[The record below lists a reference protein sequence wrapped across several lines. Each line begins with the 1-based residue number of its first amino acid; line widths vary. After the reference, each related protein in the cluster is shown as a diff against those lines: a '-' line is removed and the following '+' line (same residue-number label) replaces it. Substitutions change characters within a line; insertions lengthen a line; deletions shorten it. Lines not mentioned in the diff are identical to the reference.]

1 MNRPLIALFAALALG
16 AAPAPAADPD
26 VTGLVPTIWWDF
38 ETQPDAGGLAN
49 ANKGSAGTS
58 FSHEGTK
65 TYKQGVG
72 SDGWALDTSRFTP
85 YSGAGSFSTAGNAF
99 TVSLVMTLGSKEN
112 GITLNVRTTAGD
124 LIVRRGSTEG
134 SLVVGF
140 GAQQAAQTQFLGA
153 TFADGDAAWHLV
165 SVVGSPEGTA
175 LYVDGELADSSADFT
190 PWSASGKATQMQFG
204 GHLNVGAASGEAKNG
219 GLIDDLRIH
228 DAALM
233 PAQIKAIAQE
243 YRLVPMTDALKVSG
257 SPGNLGTVVPRYGIT
272 NGLAQGAVVACS
284 ATGSETEETK
294 LVPVGH
300 ALYSIAAD
308 GTETL
313 AEESAATS
321 FTYTHGTEGAR
332 LVWRWAYSN
341 FVDVAAGEGGTVS
354 AGGWVE
360 FGGSFSAT
368 ATPAAG
374 YRFHHWEGD
383 VPWSDRSSP
392 TIVLSSVSEPASLAA
407 VFTLGA
413 LDATPFAKRIPVV
426 VSGYAGQSAL
436 ECFPVLVRLAAGAP
450 EGFSYAD
457 CAEGGADL
465 RFADAEGNLVPHEIE
480 SWDPSGDSFIW
491 VQVPMLSGTTTSLS
505 LYYGAGNAALPAVD
519 PADVWAR
526 YAVVVHGG
534 SGISD
539 SSPSALPVA
548 NGGGVAATA
557 DSGVVAGGL
566 HKAARNSKGVNIP
579 NPVTNGKLSNTE
591 KFTLTTWYK
600 SVATGTSCMSAS
612 KGNWNGTGFLL
623 LCEGGSYMS
632 VAVGG
637 HQGASGKGA
646 LVKDQWAHV
655 AFSYDTSGEAG
666 SLRTYFDGENIYSKD
681 DARAPTDGGAAYW
694 TVGSH
699 ADTASGDSF
708 VGDMDE
714 IRLFDGIASADWIR
728 AEHDSMAAPTN
739 FAALGPV
746 AAADADKPQLGG
758 ASASDANGTATF
770 SVALA
775 VPGFGGAVPTSVS
788 VFYGTDGENWTELSL
803 GSTNEAATL
812 TGSASGFAGNVRVL
826 WYATATATQNGAT
839 KSMTTP
845 LRSFVTKALDPA
857 GNYKSFTAT
866 VDWDGEPAEDIPVL
880 LRLSEA
886 TILGFSYADVTASGL
901 EILDATGHL
910 LPHEIDTWNTNGES
924 VVWVRLPD
932 YRDGATLT
940 VRYGT
945 AFSNEPI
952 SANFWSDC
960 LGVWHMNE
968 ASPADASLSGNDGT
982 AVGAPAVAAGTIGSA
997 LSLPASSSYV
1007 TCGTALPN
1015 SKLASGFTVE
1025 GWANPATVSGTH
1037 ALFAKKQFISVRLEG
1052 TKVMVTTPNVKDHEA
1067 FSVGVTAGTWFHWA
1081 MTFVPGSDGLRF
1093 YVNGTPVN
1101 TQRGYG
1107 FKDAAS
1113 ATEMWLGQ
1121 NEWGGQEFRGLLD
1134 EMRLRA
1140 GIRSADWL
1148 AAEYHAMADGSLSL
1162 SAVASSDMTAP
1173 VLGEPSVARNS
1184 DGSFTVSVE
1193 VSENLPD
1200 SIFCTLGGTDYAMTT
1215 ADAALPATYSVT
1227 PAGLP
1232 AGTYTASVRASSAGG
1247 TTVSAACP
1255 AVFHAGALA
1264 VEKISDADEGT
1275 LTPGVFR
1282 ISRADADPAGLPALA
1297 FDVAFSGDGL
1307 AAVVAPGIATATI
1320 PAGESSVDI
1329 AIAPVFAPDI
1339 GTDATVALAVSGAYV
1354 GQPSGAAMAVL
1365 SASYDPAVRYVATT
1379 GDDANHGGTP
1389 ELPKKT
1395 IGAAVDSL
1403 ANVARSE
1410 PCTVHVAP
1418 GLYPIS
1424 SPIAVT
1430 NAIRVLGDDPDPSRV
1445 VVSNAV
1451 DAGWNNQNQRVFSL
1465 GHPDALVANLTM
1477 QKGWYYYGASG
1488 GNLFIG
1494 SAGGMVSNCV
1504 VEAGSA
1510 TANAAAGGAWLD
1522 GGIVTHAVFRRNT
1535 CGSGSA
1541 SWSGV
1546 RAGVLHLQG
1555 SARAENCLLA
1565 DNSQSKNVA
1574 LVVLGGNSVMR
1585 NCSIVDSGLSLT
1597 NSECKAWS
1605 ALQIA
1610 SGATALNVVVAG
1622 VTNTV
1627 DGAPCPPTG
1636 TVANFL
1642 SGAFDGDASALPE
1655 GTVSGTIDEFF
1666 PHHAESAD
1674 PDVRYRPTPG
1684 SPLYDAGGAYAPL
1697 AAFDLSGRQPRL
1709 VGAAVDIGCYED
1721 AYLRVE
1727 ATGEPTVGLESFATD
1742 FAVGAGVPAAVSIVW
1757 SADAS
1762 FAGAATNTVAE
1773 GVTNGVHEAS
1783 IGGLEPDTLYW
1794 WKLVADNGVQ
1804 AIETAPAS
1812 FRTLG
1817 APTFGEVGETVSG
1830 ATVRFSVG
1838 LASIARDELGNGIR
1852 TYVTV
1857 FCTTNGTDWI
1867 ERSLGSATRA
1877 PRTLVASATLPNG
1890 VWTWYARA
1898 SAESGGRTFAAET
1911 GTRTFR
1917 VFHNETP
1924 PAGFHRLDA
1933 TIAYAGEPAEDVPVL
1948 LRLSESIEGFRYA
1961 DVANDGRDFLFS
1973 DQDGNLLPFEIDV
1986 WDPAGESLVWV
1997 RVPVFADGTVVHLDY
2012 GASETDGTA
2021 DAADVWRRYVG
2032 VWHLGETNA
2041 ASAYGSY
2048 PNSTATA
2055 GIDGEKAKAS
2065 IAGQAG
2071 RFGRSVKICNSIRKG
2086 AGYERGGVFVPDA
2099 GENAPLDL
2107 GSTFMISGWFRHEDQ
2122 DYYWDKL
2129 FAKRKS
2135 TNNEGSPNGAFVV
2148 EMDSAGSNSRVTVA
2162 GNGGNTGAATLDA
2175 SLRNAWSHLAFVFD
2189 GKSCAIYQD
2198 GAFCRTTTISAVSDN
2213 DAPLCFGNTTGGYGD
2228 GAGTSAWCGWMDEVR
2243 LADGVPTAAW
2253 LAAEHAA
2260 MAPGTNVVRFSAVR
2274 DLQMPVL
2281 DGAPDLAWGGSSF
2294 RYAATVAYGLGDV
2307 LLTTVDLYDGTATTN
2322 ATHSFDSPA
2331 QLPQSFSDA
2340 VSLGEDRMYRAVAV
2354 LRSADGMEED
2364 LAAADRMVYSGQLTA
2379 TWIADADIAAMTP
2392 AIVRLS
2398 RADTEAATCADLTV
2412 SLALFGEAVSKGLL
2426 ESVVSAT
2433 IPAGTNSVD
2442 VAIRPIARSVVPG
2455 DYTATLAVAGTNV
2468 ANPAGTRVE
2477 FGVLNAGADPY
2488 VRYVAPDGD
2497 DGNDGALATRPK
2509 RTIAGAL
2516 ASFSDS
2522 ARSALC
2528 TVHVAPGLYPIESPI
2543 VLTNAVRVLGDDPDP
2558 SRAVVSNT
2566 VGANWT
2572 SGNQRVFTI
2581 SHPDA
2586 LVANLTM
2593 QDGSVW
2599 GDWSGGG
2606 NFLVD
2611 TAGGTVSNCLV
2622 EAGHVQWGGH
2632 CGGGGGRLAAGLVTH
2647 TVFRGNHTVTGS
2659 SPFGDGPYRA
2669 GVLML
2674 MGGARAENCLVVDN
2688 PQSAAV
2694 TLVRLDGS
2702 SSMRNCT
2709 IVDSP
2714 LAATNEN
2721 CTAFTALRITSSSAT
2736 VLDTVVA
2743 GVTNTV
2749 DGAPCVPT
2757 GHVERFRNGAV
2768 DGSVAGLGLPAETVV
2783 GSPAS
2788 FFRNRA
2794 RGDYRPRSGGPLV
2807 GAGANY
2813 EPMSGVDLSGV
2824 QPRKVGTRVDI
2835 GCYEAFAETTVLILR

>member
-16 AAPAPAADPD
+16 AAPARAADAD

-38 ETQPDAGGLAN
+38 ETKPTASQLPG
-49 ANKGSAGTS
+49 ANKGSAAISFTS
-58 FSHEGTK
+58 EGTA
-65 TYKQGVG
+65 TYQAGVG
-72 SDGWALDTSRFTP
+72 SDGWALDTSKFTP
-85 YSGAGSFSTAGNAF
+85 YSEANGAFSTDGGAY
-99 TVSLVMTLGSKEN
+99 TVSLVMNLGATQN
-112 GITLNVRTTAGD
+112 GITLNLRNETGQRD
-124 LIVRRGSTEG
+124 LIVRRGSDTG
-134 SLVVGF
+134 SLVVGCDVWKV
-140 GAQQAAQTQFLGA
+140 ATRHNLQA
-153 TFADGDAAWHLV
+153 TFEDDLAFHLV
-165 SVVGSPEGTA
+165 SVVVEESGFS
-175 LYVDGELADSSADFT
+175 LYVDGEFVGSATDFT
-190 PWSASGKATQMQFG
+190 PWTATGRASRLQFG
-204 GHLNVGAASGEAKNG
+204 SHLSGVPSGEAKYG
-219 GLIDDLRIH
+219 GCIDDLRIH
-228 DAALM
+228 DAALTT
-233 PAQIKAIAQE
+233 AQMKLIAAEYGLASLDGFIAVAPSGEPTVGTDSFRAPFVLHLSEGDAAEAAIV
-243 YRLVPMTDALKVSG
+243 YGTDAALSAPTTNVVG
-257 SPGNLGTVVPRYGIT
+257 SALPAGAYAASLS
-272 NGLAQGAVVACS
+272 GLASG
-284 ATGSETEETK
+284 TTYWWK
-294 LVPVGH
+294 LVASNGVEW
-300 ALYSIAAD
+300 AETDAASFR
-308 GTETL
+308 TL
-313 AEESAATS
+313 DEIVPTD
-321 FTYTHGTEGAR
+321 YAR
-332 LVWRWAYSN
+332 
-341 FVDVAAGEGGTVS
+341 
-354 AGGWVE
+354 
-360 FGGSFSAT
+360 
-368 ATPAAG
+368 
-374 YRFHHWEGD
+374 
-383 VPWSDRSSP
+383 
-392 TIVLSSVSEPASLAA
+392 
-407 VFTLGA
+407 
-413 LDATPFAKRIPVV
+413 RIPAVI
-426 VSGYAGQSAL
+426 SGYAGTDTL
-436 ECFPVLVRLAAGAP
+436 TNFPVLVKLAAGTPA
-450 EGFSYAD
+450 GFDYAD
-457 CAEGGADL
+457 CAEDGADI
-465 RFADAEGNLVPHEIE
+465 RFASPDGTVLPHEIDTWNTNGE
-480 SWDPSGDSFIW
+480 SFVWVKIPAISGTATAFSMYYAASDPARLPPVDPHDVWTAAGHRAVWHFAADATESAQGLVASTASGTPSYENDGAVGKCWQSAGEAWLQYANDVSWSALGAGSTLTISAWAKFDSTSYDYNRILSTMSTWEQPSGYELT
-491 VQVPMLSGTTTSLS
+491 VQ
-505 LYYGAGNAALPAVD
+505 
-519 PADVWAR
+519 
-526 YAVVVHGG
+526 
-534 SGISD
+534 
-539 SSPSALPVA
+539 
-548 NGGGVAATA
+548 
-557 DSGVVAGGL
+557 
-566 HKAARNSKGVNIP
+566 
-579 NPVTNGKLSNTE
+579 
-591 KFTLTTWYK
+591 
-600 SVATGTSCMSAS
+600 
-612 KGNWNGTGFLL
+612 
-623 LCEGGSYMS
+623 
-632 VAVGG
+632 
-637 HQGASGKGA
+637 
-646 LVKDQWAHV
+646 
-655 AFSYDTSGEAG
+655 
-666 SLRTYFDGENIYSKD
+666 D
-681 DARAPTDGGAAYW
+681 DKNEI
-694 TVGSH
+694 TVGSSGRSQYQKVVSPGPSDEMVYLTAVYNADRYADLYVNGVLQAHQQLNAVVQPTEPMTVACVGNGGKVWNGSLDELRLH
-699 ADTASGDSF
+699 AAA
-708 VGDMDE
+708 E
-714 IRLFDGIASADWIR
+714 SADWVKACYDTMATPASFVSLSP
-728 AEHDSMAAPTN
+728 AEPT
-739 FAALGPV
+739 
-746 AAADADKPQLGG
+746 DADMPRFGDL
-758 ASASDANGTATF
+758 SSSDENGTATF

-775 VPGFGGAVPTSVS
+775 VPGFGGAVPTDVS
-788 VFYGTDGENWTELSL
+788 VFYGTDGETWTELAL

-839 KSMTTP
+839 KSTTSA
-845 LRSFVTKALDPA
+845 RHSFVMKALDPA

-866 VDWDGEPAEDIPVL
+866 VDWDGAPAEDIPVL
-880 LRLSEA
+880 LRLSETA
-886 TILGFSYADVTASGL
+886 ILGFSYADVTASGL

-924 VVWVRLPD
+924 IVWVRLPD

-945 AFSNEPI
+945 TFSNEPPATNI
-952 SANFWSDC
+952 WSDW
-960 LGVWHMNE
+960 LGVWHMNA

-982 AVGAPAVAAGTIGSA
+982 AVGAPAVAAGAIGPA
-997 LSLPASSSYV
+997 LSLPTSSDYV
-1007 TCGTALPN
+1007 TCGTALAN
-1015 SKLASGFTVE
+1015 SELASGFTVE
-1025 GWANPATVSGTH
+1025 GWASPADTSGKR
-1037 ALFAKKQFISVRLEG
+1037 AMFAKNNFISVRIEDG
-1052 TKVMVTTPNVKDHEA
+1052 KIVVTTPNIANHA
-1067 FSVGVTAGTWFHWA
+1067 AISAPISVGTWFHWA
-1081 MTFVPGSDGLRF
+1081 LTFVPGNGGLKF
-1093 YVNGTPVN
+1093 YANGALAGTL
-1101 TQRGYG
+1101 T
-1107 FKDAAS
+1107 AAGIYDKTGS
-1113 ATEMWLGQ
+1113 TEMWLGRNQ
-1121 NEWGGQEFRGLLD
+1121 WEEAYRGLLD

-1148 AAEYHAMADGSLSL
+1148 AAEYHAMADGALAL
-1162 SAVASSDMTAP
+1162 SAVASSDTTAP
-1173 VLGEPSVARNS
+1173 VLGAPSVARNA

-1193 VSENLPD
+1193 VSENAPD
-1200 SIFCTLGGTDYAMTT
+1200 TIVCTLGGTDYAMTT

-1232 AGTYTASVRASSAGG
+1232 AGTYTASVRASSPSG

-1255 AVFHAGALA
+1255 DAFYAGALV
-1264 VEKISDADEGT
+1264 VEVLSNADEGT
-1275 LTPGVFR
+1275 LTPGTFR
-1282 ISRADADPAGLPALA
+1282 ISRADADPTDLPALT

-1320 PAGESSVDI
+1320 PAGEPSVDI
-1329 AIAPVFAPDI
+1329 AITPVLAPAVE
-1339 GTDATVALAVSGAYV
+1339 TDTTVALAVSGALV
-1354 GQPSGAAMAVL
+1354 GLPSDAAMKVVNA
-1365 SASYDPAVRYVATT
+1365 AYDAAVRFVSAT
-1379 GDDANHGGTP
+1379 GDDENHGGTP

-1395 IGAAVDSL
+1395 IGAAVASL
-1403 ANVARSE
+1403 ANIAASRT
-1410 PCTVHVAP
+1410 CTVHVAP

-1424 SPIAVT
+1424 APIDLAKP
-1430 NAIRVLGDDPDPSRV
+1430 IRVLGEDPDPSRTA
-1445 VVSNAV
+1445 VSNTFIGGWGAMNRIFTINH
-1451 DAGWNNQNQRVFSL
+1451 AG
-1465 GHPDALVANLTM
+1465 ALVANLTM
-1477 QKGWYYYGASG
+1477 QRGNVNGSDSG
-1488 GNLFIG
+1488 GNFRIG
-1494 SAGGMVSNCV
+1494 SAGGTVSNCV
-1504 VEAGSA
+1504 VEA
-1510 TANAAAGGAWLD
+1510 ANCNGNNYAAGGYL
-1522 GGIVTHAVFRRNT
+1522 GGGLVTHTIFRKNNCSSGMGNWQGQHGAVLELF
-1535 CGSGSA
+1535 GSS
-1541 SWSGV
+1541 
-1546 RAGVLHLQG
+1546 
-1555 SARAENCLLA
+1555 RAENCLLV
-1565 DNSQSKNVA
+1565 DNPPSGTVYLSLIGDSA
-1574 LVVLGGNSVMR
+1574 VMR
-1585 NCSIVDSGLSLT
+1585 NCTIADTGLKST
-1597 NSECKAWS
+1597 NEYCKVF
-1605 ALQIA
+1605 
-1610 SGATALNVVVAG
+1610 TALRINSVNATVLNTVVAG

-1636 TVANFL
+1636 TGVSNFL
-1642 SGAFDGDASALPE
+1642 NGAYDGDTSTLPE

-1762 FAGAATNTVAE
+1762 FADAATNTVAE

-1783 IGGLEPDTLYW
+1783 IGGLEPDSLYW

-1857 FCTTNGTDWI
+1857 YCTTNGTDWI

-1898 SAESGGRTFAAET
+1898 SAESGGRTLAAET

-1924 PAGFHRLDA
+1924 PTGFHRLDA
-1933 TIAYAGEPAEDVPVL
+1933 TIAYAGEPAEDIPVL

-2071 RFGRSVKICNSIRKG
+2071 RFGRSVKICNAIRKG

-2107 GSTFMISGWFRHEDQ
+2107 GSTFMVSGWFRHEDQ

-2135 TNNEGSPNGAFVV
+2135 TNNEGSPNGGFVV

-2162 GNGGNTGAATLDA
+2162 GNGGNTGAATLD
-2175 SLRNAWSHLAFVFD
+2175 STLRNAWSHLAFIFD

-2274 DLQMPVL
+2274 DLEMPVL
-2281 DGAPDLAWGGSSF
+2281 DGAPDLAWGGSAF

-2307 LLTTVDLYDGTATTN
+2307 LLTTVDLYDGSATTN

-2354 LRSADGMEED
+2354 LRSADGTEED
-2364 LAAADRMVYSGQLTA
+2364 LAAADRTVYSGQLTA
-2379 TWIADADIAAMTP
+2379 TWVADADIAAMTP

-2468 ANPAGTRVE
+2468 ANPAGTRAD
-2477 FGVLNAGADPY
+2477 FYVLNAGADPY

-2516 ASFSDS
+2516 ASFSDT

-2647 TVFRGNHTVTGS
+2647 TVFRGNYTVTGS
-2659 SPFGDGPYRA
+2659 SPHGDGPYRA

-2674 MGGARAENCLVVDN
+2674 MGSARAENCLVVDN

-2709 IVDSP
+2709 IVDSS
-2714 LAATNEN
+2714 LSATNEI
-2721 CTAFTALRITSSSAT
+2721 CTAFTALRISSSSAT

-2749 DGAPCVPT
+2749 DGAPCVPN

-2768 DGSVAGLGLPAETVV
+2768 DGSVAGLGFPAETVV

-2788 FFRNRA
+2788 FFRDRV

-2807 GAGANY
+2807 GAGVNY
-2813 EPMSGVDLSGV
+2813 EPMSGVDLTGV
-2824 QPRKVGTRVDI
+2824 QPRKVGSRVDI
-2835 GCYEAFAETTVLILR
+2835 GCYEAFAETTILILR